1 MLSQSRLILITTA
14 RYPVYY
20 NHNEKKPAMKQICV
34 CLMAG
39 DSFIFQVYLCDTGG
53 ENEFSF
59 D

>member
-1 MLSQSRLILITTA
+1 M
-14 RYPVYY
+14 YY

-34 CLMAG
+34 YLMAG

-53 ENEFSF
+53 QNEFSF